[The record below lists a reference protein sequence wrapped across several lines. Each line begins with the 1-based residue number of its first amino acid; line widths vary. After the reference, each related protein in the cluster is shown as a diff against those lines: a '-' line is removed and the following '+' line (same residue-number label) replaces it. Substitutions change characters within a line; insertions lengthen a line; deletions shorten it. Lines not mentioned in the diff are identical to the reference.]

1 MGQFCTE
8 NGVRDRMK
16 FLGTIKIVQV
26 QRDRLKIGEKPNQFY
41 KPDPLFTVDALKLT
55 PDGVVGMM
63 SDGAEILDAHHKN
76 HPHTRN
82 VDNKNSIS
90 VGFSALYDQMRG
102 RFGDTAKLGI
112 AGENV
117 IIENAGDF
125 DIHSLGSA
133 IIIETSNGQKITLTV
148 GKGIPPCRPFTRF
161 MTKQPDLDGDELEN
175 HLQFLSDGMRGF
187 YLFLGDGANNPVIQ
201 AGDKVY
207 TVS

>member
-1 MGQFCTE
+1 ME
-8 NGVRDRMK
+8 
-16 FLGTIKIVQV
+16 FLGTIKIVQI
-26 QRDRLKIGEKPNQFY
+26 QRDRLKIGEKPNQVY

-55 PDGVVGMM
+55 PDGVIGMM
-63 SDGAEILDAHHKN
+63 SDGAEMLDAHHKN
-76 HPHTRN
+76 HPNTRN

-90 VGFSALYDQMRG
+90 VGFSALYNQMRE
-102 RFGDTAKLGI
+102 RFGDTTKLGI

-125 DIHSLGSA
+125 NIHSLGSA
-133 IIIETSNGQKITLTV
+133 LVIETSDGQKVTLTV

-161 MTKQPDLDGDELEN
+161 MTQQPNLDGDELEN

-187 YLFLGDGANNPVIQ
+187 YLFLGDNANSPIIQ

-207 TVS
+207 MVS